1 MAPPTGTAV
10 HLDGLGKRFRLTHDR
25 NWTLKA
31 TMLAGHRTR
40 YEEFWALRDLDLE
53 IPHGSTFG
61 IIGGNGSGK
70 STLLKVLAGILRPDE
85 GTATVDGRLSALLE
99 LGAGFHPELTGRENV
114 YLNGAILGFT
124 SRDIRQRF
132 DDIVGFAELD
142 RFIDEPVRNYSSG
155 MYVRLGFSVA
165 IHVEPEILLVDEV
178 LAVGDH
184 SFQRRCLDRFAQLKA
199 EGRTI
204 VLVSHDLDMVGWLCE
219 RTAWIQNGALQA
231 VGPSPEVIDR
241 FLDGADEPLSGT
253 SASGNTT
260 AGTQTPGMQRRFGG
274 LGDDDLVRA
283 VDLVDPNGHRMDRV
297 GSGHPVRFR
306 VRVDAG
312 RADEP
317 LTVALGLY
325 RSDGTHVASINSGA
339 AARGLVPEEAPEDN
353 GAGTVEVDYAIDA
366 LAVQPGTYE
375 LSVALHDASMRK
387 VFERHTHLIRFEVEP
402 SGGDHQNGLVALG
415 GTWSARSVDASATG
429 PRSDGPGSDGS

>member
-1 MAPPTGTAV
+1 MAPSPDSAV
-10 HLDGLGKRFRLTHDR
+10 LVDGLGKRFRLTHDR

-31 TMLAGHRTR
+31 TVLAGHRTR
-40 YEEFWALRDLDLE
+40 YEEFWALRGVDLD

-85 GTATVDGRLSALLE
+85 GTATVNGRLSALLE

-124 SRDIRQRF
+124 SKEIRRRF

-184 SFQRRCLDRFAQLKA
+184 TFQKRCLDRFAQLKA

-204 VLVSHDLDMVGWLCE
+204 ILVSHDLDMVGWLCE
-219 RTAWIQNGALQA
+219 QTAWIQQGTLQA
-231 VGPSPEVIDR
+231 VGPSPKIIER
-241 FLDGADEPLSGT
+241 FLDGAVDSPTPADPSP
-253 SASGNTT
+253 SA
-260 AGTQTPGMQRRFGG
+260 PRRFGG
-274 LGDDDLVRA
+274 LGPDDLVRA
-283 VDLVDPNGHRMDRV
+283 VDLVDANGHPMDRV
-297 GSGHPVRFR
+297 GSGRPVRFR
-306 VRVDAG
+306 VRVDADQVG
-312 RADEP
+312 EP
-317 LTVALGLY
+317 ITVALGLY

-339 AARGLVPEEAPEDN
+339 ADRAADD
-353 GAGTVEVDYAIDA
+353 AGTVEVDYAVDS
-366 LAVQPGTYE
+366 LAVQPGIYE
-375 LSVALHDASMRK
+375 LSVALHDATMRR
-387 VFERHTHLIRFEVEP
+387 VFERHTHLVRFEVEP
-402 SGGDHQNGLVALG
+402 TGVDQQNGLVALG
-415 GTWSARSVDASATG
+415 GTWSARSAD
-429 PRSDGPGSDGS
+429 R

>member
-1 MAPPTGTAV
+1 MAPRGPDAV
-10 HLDGLGKRFRLTHDR
+10 ALDGLGKKFRLTHDR

-31 TMLAGHRTR
+31 TVLAGHRTR
-40 YEEFWALRDLDLE
+40 YEEFWALRGLDLE

-70 STLLKVLAGILRPDE
+70 STLLKLLAGILRPDE
-85 GTATVDGRLSALLE
+85 GTAEVDGRLSALLE

-124 SRDIRQRF
+124 SREIRRRF

-184 SFQRRCLDRFAQLKA
+184 AFQKRCLDRFAQLKA

-204 VLVSHDLDMVGWLCE
+204 ILVSHDLDMVGWLCE
-219 RTAWIQNGALQA
+219 QTAWIQQGTLQA

-241 FLDGADEPLSGT
+241 FLEGGA
-253 SASGNTT
+253 
-260 AGTQTPGMQRRFGG
+260 AGAAPVSVPRRQFGG
-274 LGDDDLVRA
+274 LGPDDLVTS
-283 VDLVDPNGHRMDRV
+283 VDLLDANGHRMDRV
-297 GSGHPVRFR
+297 GSGRPVRFR
-306 VRVDAG
+306 VRYDAV
-312 RADEP
+312 RAGEP
-317 LTVALGLY
+317 VTVALGLY
-325 RSDGTHVASINSGA
+325 RADGTHVASINSGA
-339 AARGLVPEEAPEDN
+339 ASRAVDGNGGGLVQ
-353 GAGTVEVDYAIDA
+353 VDYAVGA
-366 LAVQPGTYE
+366 LALQPGTYE
-375 LSVALHDASMRK
+375 LSVALHDHSMRK
-387 VFERHTHLIRFEVEP
+387 VLERHTHLVRFEVEP
-402 SGGDHQNGLVALG
+402 TGGDHQNGLVALG
-415 GTWSARSVDASATG
+415 GTWSARSAD
-429 PRSDGPGSDGS
+429 R